1 MIFLVGITENP
12 LINIFVKGFCWSC
25 HDFVNLIMNINGI
38 IKWND
43 KSQNIT
49 ILSLGR
55 CTFPESYYN
64 EQHKIEKKKKKKK
77 ISSPNAIIEK

>member
-12 LINIFVKGFCWSC
+12 LINIFVKGFC

-77 ISSPNAIIEK
+77 KFTAQNP